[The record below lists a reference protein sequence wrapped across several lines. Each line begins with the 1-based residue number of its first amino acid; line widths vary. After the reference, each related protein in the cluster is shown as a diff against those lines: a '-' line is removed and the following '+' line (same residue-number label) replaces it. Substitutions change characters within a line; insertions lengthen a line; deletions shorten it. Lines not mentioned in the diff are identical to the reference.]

1 MAINKLNKTFEQEQ
15 VLKAEEMNQ
24 LSSKI
29 DEIITEVNKQETTL
43 DETSTLLDN
52 LNGEII

>member
-24 LSSKI
+24 LSNKI
-29 DEIITEVNKQETTL
+29 DEIITEVNKQGITL

>member
-15 VLKAEEMNQ
+15 ILKTEEMNQ

-29 DEIITEVNKQETTL
+29 DEIITEVNKQETIL
-43 DETSTLLDN
+43 GETSTLLDD
-52 LNGEII
+52 LNGQVI